1 MSYGLLIT
9 RPKSRA
15 GRLPVLLQHFILQH
29 LSHLYLPL
37 TRDVFRLGTIQG
49 SRRKNILKTSRAT
62 LRGKEITKGRKN

>member
-37 TRDVFRLGTIQG
+37 TRDVFRLGTIQS
-49 SRRKNILKTSRAT
+49 SRLKNILKTRAT